1 MVYRTFDGVIGL
13 LLWSVRT
20 VAMVLPL
27 LTGLLELLLWSIG
40 LLLQSIGLLLQSIGL
55 LLWSMGLLLWS
66 IILLPRSRGLWS
78 SLRDFLRCIF

>member
-1 MVYRTFDGVIGL
+1 MVYRTVAGVIGL

-27 LTGLLELLLWSIG
+27 LTGLLELLLW
-40 LLLQSIGLLLQSIGL
+40 SIGLLLQSIGL